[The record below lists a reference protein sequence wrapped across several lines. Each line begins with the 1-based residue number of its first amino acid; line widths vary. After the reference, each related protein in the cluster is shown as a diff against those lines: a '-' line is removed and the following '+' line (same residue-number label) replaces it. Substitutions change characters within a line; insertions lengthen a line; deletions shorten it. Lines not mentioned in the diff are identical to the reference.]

1 MNGRAIPSAVPT
13 DALSMNLTLLVAWL
27 ASAGSFAAAGRGL
40 TLEGVAVRGLLAGA
54 LAAAI
59 VLLFG
64 RRAIECL
71 RHVCPEPIK
80 TASPALEAL
89 HAHKASTP
97 SMGGLLILC
106 GWLVAVLWFADLGD
120 PFVQAALLLA
130 VGLTAI
136 GVADDLVKAHS
147 RRRGLGGKVKLAA
160 QTIVAL
166 AAVWLTGSADHSIC
180 LPALGTVALGAWFLP
195 VAALVIVGSSNAVN
209 LTDGLDG
216 LAAGCAAASA
226 AALAAAALAT
236 RAAAGSLASAGEN
249 EVVVSVA
256 LAGAT
261 LAFVWFNRQPA
272 RVFMG
277 DSGALP
283 LGGLLGLIAI
293 GSGQMLLLPIVA
305 AVFVMEAVSVI
316 LQVGWFRC
324 TGRRLLRC
332 APLHHHFEF
341 LGWPEARIVRAFW
354 AVSAAS
360 SLLGVM
366 LWRLGTP

>member
-1 MNGRAIPSAVPT
+1 MDCSFLVGW
-13 DALSMNLTLLVAWL
+13 LS
-27 ASAGSFAAAGRGL
+27 SAGSFGGDGRAL
-40 TLEGVAVRGLLAGA
+40 TLEGVAARGLSAGG
-54 LAAAI
+54 LAAMI

-64 RRAIECL
+64 RRAIESL
-71 RHVCPEPIK
+71 RLVCPEPIK
-80 TASPALEAL
+80 TASPALAAL
-89 HAHKASTP
+89 HANKASTP
-97 SMGGLLILC
+97 SMGGLLILS
-106 GWLVAVLWFADLGD
+106 GWLVAVMCFADLGD

-130 VGLTAI
+130 AGLTAI

-147 RRRGLGGKVKLAA
+147 RHRGLGGKVKFAA

-166 AAVWLTGSADHSIC
+166 AAVWLTDSANRSIC
-180 LPALGTVALGAWFLP
+180 LPALGTVALGSWFLP
-195 VAALVIVGSSNAVN
+195 AAALVIVGSSNAVN
-209 LTDGLDG
+209 LADGLDG
-216 LAAGCAAASA
+216 LAAGCTAASA

-236 RAAAGSLASAGEN
+236 SAAASNSSLAGAG
-249 EVVVSVA
+249 EVVVGLA

-283 LGGLLGLIAI
+283 LGGLLGLVAI
-293 GSGQMLLLPIVA
+293 GSGHMLLLPIVA
-305 AVFVMEAVSVI
+305 AVFVAEAVSVI

-354 AVSAAS
+354 AASAAS
-360 SLLGVM
+360 SLLGVV
-366 LWRLGTP
+366 LWRLGAI